1 MNLFPNNRYIFDG
14 GMGQYLIEKGMVSKG
29 TLWSASALIDE
40 NLNNLVLDSHLDF
53 INSGAQIIVTNN
65 FKVRKNTFNENGVI
79 DKFDFANKKAG
90 ELAFQAKMQSKK
102 ELLIAGSIP
111 TRGVTYKVHQDYNE
125 NEVYE
130 EFLQTAKELNP
141 FVDLFYLDVL
151 CSTREIITALDS
163 IKKFNKPSLL
173 GLHFKDNFLLPSG
186 ETIEEV
192 SNAIK
197 YYNCCGLMASCVS
210 PEIYEGVSPTLK
222 KQSLGYGFAVNA
234 FINIPDDYEL
244 KLNEEFSK
252 QPNAYLGLRK
262 EITPKKFSEFAINS
276 FDSGAKFLKGCC
288 NIMPDHIRTLSNSI

>member
-1 MNLFPNNRYIFDG
+1 MNLFPNNKYILDG
-14 GMGQYLIEKGMVSKG
+14 GMGQYLIEKGMISKG

-40 NLNNLVLDSHLDF
+40 NLNNLVLDAHLDF

-65 FKVRKNTFNENGVI
+65 FKVRKNTFNENGII

-163 IKKFNKPSLL
+163 IKKFNKPALL